1 MNTSFRTLLRSQKL
15 KSPTDRGFDLKK
27 WAKGWESVAN
37 DDERHIYDAGMT
49 FNQLLADIRSEI
61 DKLYQDKFPGTSLNR
76 MLELYCCVSNR
87 DIAIASNTIKE
98 KLSNG
103 SSIHSLV
110 LDNNAAGNALSGEE
124 VTVGAV
130 DGLQPAIRGCLYKL
144 KGGNEIAAGKNR
156 IKPVDFIRHE
166 AILSNLYSSYEQ
178 YFQALVWGDYS
189 YSKEGSKISI
199 QQQASSKELALEVS
213 NLRKSRSQIRH
224 ALSAAQADAI
234 KIFHGKHNYIKIDF
248 KKSGDAHL
256 IITPI
261 EKAPLQLQAENA
273 SLFLSMHDAME
284 TFPKELTSKN
294 IGHLEFCLKEALE
307 VLKHL
312 SLISKQF
319 AHKFTQHDIDIF
331 SANQILSYLAQL
343 SRRDL
348 IHAVAKATKLSNSK
362 TRQIIDFIVFSG
374 EPKQDLWSHP
384 IIETRKGKLSF
395 ILGAASSPIMQ
406 RVLEHWLAE
415 CFSNDDI
422 KEKGRT
428 HEEAVCK
435 SINSIIPSN
444 KIIADYSPCIS
455 TTVTLNEKKEEID
468 LLVRIGSVILVGELK
483 SIFTSDNPR
492 SHFRAYEKLEF
503 GANQAKR
510 KATFIQTDLDSVFKQ
525 IHWNYDSTKKY
536 KIIPIVISNNK
547 TFSGFPINDVPV
559 VDELILGNY
568 LKQNTSPIISYYDPE
583 KQKTVHTAV
592 YRLYESFEQL
602 QENLSKYLLL
612 PPVIEGESENFISEN
627 TQLPG
632 TSFENEI
639 IEFSRLVYSKLTD
652 ANNKLENSKSFPV
665 EKSSDHDEVV
675 SSFHTVC

>member
-15 KSPTDRGFDLKK
+15 KSPTDRGFDLNK
-27 WAKGWESVAN
+27 WAKAWENVAN
-37 DDERHIYDAGMT
+37 DDERHIYDAGIT
-49 FNQLLADIRSEI
+49 FNQLLGDIRSEI
-61 DKLYQDKFPGTSLNR
+61 EKLYQDKFPGVNLSR

-87 DIAIASNTIKE
+87 DIAIASNAIKE
-98 KLSNG
+98 GLFNG
-103 SSIHSLV
+103 ASIHSLL
-110 LDNNAAGNALSGEE
+110 LDNNVAGNPLSGEE

-130 DGLQPAIRGCLYKL
+130 DGVQPAIRACLYKL
-144 KGGNEIAAGKNR
+144 NGSKEIAAGKKK

-189 YSKEGSKISI
+189 YSKEGNKISI
-199 QQQASSKELALEVS
+199 QQQPSSKELALEVS
-213 NLRKSRSQIRH
+213 NLRKSRFQIRH
-224 ALSAAQADAI
+224 ALSTAQTDATSL
-234 KIFHGKHNYIKIDF
+234 FHGKYNYIKIDF
-248 KKSGDAHL
+248 KKSGEANL

-284 TFPKELTSKN
+284 SFPKELTSKN

-307 VLKHL
+307 VLKQL

-319 AHKFTQHDIDIF
+319 AHKNTQYDIDIF
-331 SANQILSYLAQL
+331 SANQMLVYLAQV
-343 SRRDL
+343 SRRGL
-348 IHAVAKATKLSNSK
+348 IQAIARATKLSNSK
-362 TRQIIDFIVFSG
+362 TRQIIDFITFSG

-422 KEKGRT
+422 KEKGKT

-435 SINSIIPSN
+435 SINTIIPSN
-444 KIIADYSPCIS
+444 KLISDYSPCIS

-483 SIFTSDNPR
+483 SIFTSDSPR

-510 KATFIQTDLDSVFKQ
+510 KANFIQSDLGSVFNQ
-525 IHWNYDSTKKY
+525 IHWSYDSTRDY

-547 TFSGFPINDVPV
+547 TFSGFPINEVPV

-568 LKQNTSPIISYYDPE
+568 LKQSTSPIISYYDPE

-602 QENLSKYLLL
+602 QENLTKYLLL
-612 PPVIEGESENFISEN
+612 PPVIEGESENFTSEN

-632 TSFENEI
+632 TSSENEV
-639 IEFSRLVYSKLTD
+639 IEFSRLVYSKLTTAD
-652 ANNKLENSKSFPV
+652 SKLEQAKSFPI